1 MNNYDVRKALEEIIE
16 RLTYK
21 PTHKFGLRVGG
32 DYGPDQVFGVQTMSV
47 IDADSRQVIPEHH
60 HQFNLA
66 TVATYIQRADGDLDK
81 LFHAILDD
89 LLAEVIAFERHEAQE
104 FFRIDGEPH
113 RRPHH
118 PEGHGDT

>member
-1 MNNYDVRKALEEIIE
+1 MNRYDVKKALEEIIE

-21 PTHKFGLRVGG
+21 PTHIFELRIGG

-47 IDADSRQVIPEHH
+47 IDADSGELIANHH
-60 HQFNLA
+60 HTFNLQTCSVYYA
-66 TVATYIQRADGDLDK
+66 RAGDDLDA

-89 LLAEVIAFERHEAQE
+89 LLDQVLEFEKHEAQE

-118 PEGHGDT
+118 PEGHGEQ